1 MCKMFSAK
9 VISAVALVAVLGLQS
24 AFASEAD
31 VLDLTDSDFSTRV
44 AEETTL
50 VMFYAPW
57 CGHCKKLKPEYAK
70 AAELLRGEDPPIV
83 LAKVDCTEGGKD
95 TCSKYS
101 VSGYPTLKIF
111 KNGEVSQEYN
121 GPREANGIA
130 KYMKSVVGPA
140 SKDLLT
146 LAAFEAFLKVQET
159 TVVGFFQK
167 ESDLKGVFLKYAD
180 SQRERLR
187 FGHSTAKEVLDKQGE
202 TDAVYLFRAKQLSN
216 KFEPD
221 FVKFE
226 GKTKEE
232 LSTFVKENY
241 HGLAGVRTRETM
253 NDFKNPLVVV
263 YYAVDYVKNPKG
275 TNYWR
280 NRVLKVAKEFVG
292 RVNFAVS
299 AKDDFQHE
307 LNEYGYDYVGDKPLV
322 LARDEKKQKFVM
334 KDEFSVENLQAFATE
349 LEEGSLEPYVK
360 SEPIPENNDAPVKV
374 AVGKNFAEVVM
385 DNGVDTLVEFYAP
398 WCGHCKKLAP
408 AYDEVAEKLKDEEV
422 AIVKMDATANDVP
435 PAFEVTGFPT
445 LFWLPKNDKS
455 NPKRYDGGREAAD
468 FLNYIAKHATDE
480 LKGYDRKGN
489 AKKTEL

>member
-1 MCKMFSAK
+1 MEMLSLK
-9 VISAVALVAVLGLQS
+9 VAAVVTVALVLVLKCV
-24 AFASEAD
+24 FAGEAD
-31 VLDLTDSDFSTRV
+31 VLEFTDSDFATRIG
-44 AEETTL
+44 ETETTL

-70 AAELLRGEDPPIV
+70 AAELLRGEDPAIA

-95 TCSKYS
+95 TCNKFS

-130 KYMKSVVGPA
+130 KYMKSIVGPA

-146 LAAFEAFLKVQET
+146 LKDFEAFLKVQET
-159 TVVGFFQK
+159 SVVGFFQK

-202 TDAVYLFRAKQLSN
+202 TDAIYLFRAKQFAN

-232 LSTFVKENY
+232 LSDFVKENF
-241 HGLAGVRTRETM
+241 HGFCGVRTRDSV

-307 LNEYGYDYVGDKPLV
+307 LNEYGLDYTPDKPLA
-322 LARDEKKQKFVM
+322 LARDAKNQKFVM
-334 KDEFSVENLQAFATE
+334 NEEFSVENLQKFATD
-349 LEEGSLEPYVK
+349 LEEGSLEPFVK
-360 SEPIPENNDAPVKV
+360 SEPVPESNDEPVKV
-374 AVGKNFAEVVM
+374 AVGKNFEDVVLN
-385 DNGVDTLVEFYAP
+385 NGVDTLVEFYAP

-408 AYDEVAEKLKDEEV
+408 DYEEVAKKLKDEDV
-422 AIVKMDATANDVP
+422 SLVKMDATANDVP
-435 PAFEVTGFPT
+435 PTFDVRGFPT
-445 LFWLPKNDKS
+445 LYWLPKDDKS
-455 NPKRYDGGREAAD
+455 NPQRYEGGRTVDE
-468 FLNYIAKHATDE
+468 FVKYIAKHATSE
-480 LKGYDRKGN
+480 LKGWDRKGN
-489 AKKTEL
+489 VKKVEL